1 VGVVRLILLACVLAV
16 VAAGCGP
23 LDATGSG
30 GEELDPVAVLGV
42 LPSPDDLRGE
52 PASAA
57 DPAELQDALT
67 GVSDPRVAA
76 RIADLEPA
84 AAGVR
89 RWSAPG
95 GRRLVAVVSVWDS
108 HLTAIGIGGD
118 MASALVEEGGRA
130 WTPRG
135 ANGSRGARI
144 DEDGRQ
150 EMRLSYGAG
159 RNSLY
164 VRAEGPVDP
173 DVVIRTLNRLQ
184 AVALAQTG

>member
-1 VGVVRLILLACVLAV
+1 MRLLILLACVLAV

-30 GEELDPVAVLGV
+30 GKELDPVAVLGV

-52 PASAA
+52 PATVANA
-57 DPAELQDALT
+57 AELEDALT
-67 GVSDPRVAA
+67 GARDPKVSA
-76 RIADLEPA
+76 RIADLDPA

-89 RWSAPG
+89 RWSASG

-118 MASALVEEGGRA
+118 MARALTDRGGSA
-130 WTPRG
+130 WTPQG
-135 ANGSRGARI
+135 ANGSRGARL
-144 DEDGRQ
+144 GSGSTQ
-150 EMRLSYGAG
+150 ELRLSYGVG

-173 DVVIRTLNRLQ
+173 DVVIRTLDRMQ
-184 AVALAQTG
+184 KVAQAQTD